1 MLPNMKNEKKPKLTK
16 SKVTK
21 PKATKPK
28 ATKLK
33 TPKAV
38 KSTEVI
44 KKEDDKGGDACEML
58 KKIKNIVKDI

>member
-16 SKVTK
+16 TKVTK
-21 PKATKPK
+21 P
-28 ATKLK
+28 K

-44 KKEDDKGGDACEML
+44 KKEDDKVGNACEML